1 MLLNEVQHLV
11 LPFLSKILKQVQDD
25 PLTNL

>member
-11 LPFLSKILKQVQDD
+11 LPFLSEILKQVQDE